1 MKKTGII
8 IAFIFLALFIA
19 SFFLFKSNSIANL
32 SLNLAIFGV
41 ILFLIG
47 LAKEKVGKIIFPPI
61 FHTIILWLRKILGF
75 LILVDL
81 VWVIIKAG
89 LLGLYLWLMFF
100 NVAIIFCL
108 ILLLTKRN
116 SLIVGIILLL
126 IGLFYCFVPLL
137 PGPVLTMPMM
147 KISYLLTVS
156 SEDKI
161 LFIWIFI
168 AKWLVLVSGVYTFL
182 SAFIKKE
189 KKQLG

>member
-19 SFFLFKSNSIANL
+19 SFFL
-32 SLNLAIFGV
+32 
-41 ILFLIG
+41 LIG

-75 LILVDL
+75 LILADL

-161 LFIWIFI
+161 LFGY
-168 AKWLVLVSGVYTFL
+168 L
-182 SAFIKKE
+182 
-189 KKQLG
+189 

>member
-75 LILVDL
+75 LILADL

-182 SAFIKKE
+182 SAFIEKE

>member
-75 LILVDL
+75 LILADL

>member
-75 LILVDL
+75 LILADL

-182 SAFIKKE
+182 SAFIRTE
-189 KKQLG
+189 KRI